1 MSAARPIEPRLP
13 EILEAISSP
22 RVPDYY
28 DDILGQVGRTR
39 QRPGWTFPERW
50 IPLTTLS
57 TRLAT
62 APRVPMRIAIALL
75 LLLLAFAVSLLIVGS
90 QHQSVPA
97 PFGVAG
103 NGKVVF
109 ADPSGAIKLGNVDDL
124 STTVI
129 VAGSGHSGP
138 VFSPDG
144 RSLAYFQRGAS
155 GSTDIVVSGPQ
166 GESPHV
172 VNDAPVGS
180 IGHLIWSPDSK
191 SVITAIGAQ
200 IFAFDIAKQGAPKVL
215 FTMPLGAPDGWL
227 DNLNANLADIFRPP
241 NGDEILF
248 YGSGAQ
254 GTGLYRQVLAGGKPI
269 AVVTDQMID
278 SSWVDNQSGA
288 QWSPDGKQ
296 IVLTI
301 HPSATPALGRAYIV
315 NADGSGLRRVST
327 LEVPGSTIDEEHTA
341 WSPDG
346 TKIAF
351 GRWILDAAGNND
363 PRPVVIVDLA
373 TGAEIEASNREV
385 NGYES
390 WAWSPDGAWILQVP
404 GNGSDDALKVIEV
417 DVTTGQDSL
426 FGWTSRGQASWQRTV
441 PAR

>member
-1 MSAARPIEPRLP
+1 MSAARTIETRLP
-13 EILEAISSP
+13 EVLESISNP
-22 RVPDYY
+22 RMPAYY
-28 DDILGQVGRTR
+28 DDILGQVARTR

-50 IPLTTLS
+50 LPLTTLS

-90 QHQSVPA
+90 QHTSVPA

-103 NGKVVF
+103 NGKIVF
-109 ADPSGAIKLGNVDDL
+109 ADTDGSIKLGTLGDV

-129 VAGSGHSGP
+129 VPGAGHSSP
-138 VFSPDG
+138 TYSPDG
-144 RSLAYFQRGAS
+144 RSLAYLQRGTGTS
-155 GSTDIVVSGPQ
+155 KDIVVSGPQ
-166 GESPHV
+166 GEVPHV
-172 VNDAPVGS
+172 INEAPVGP

-191 SVITAIGAQ
+191 SVIAVVGAQ
-200 IFAFDIAKQGAPKVL
+200 IFAFDIAKRSVPKVL
-215 FTMPLGAPDGWL
+215 FTMPLGAPEGWL

-248 YGSGAQ
+248 YGSGAK
-254 GTGLYRQVLAGGKPI
+254 GSGLYRQVLAGGPPI
-269 AVVTDQMID
+269 AVVTDGMID
-278 SSWVDNQSGA
+278 SAWSSNQSGA

-296 IVLTI
+296 IVLSI
-301 HPSATPALGRAYIV
+301 HPTATPDFGRAYIV

-327 LEVPGSTIDEEHTA
+327 FEVAGSTIDEEHAA

-351 GRWILDAAGNND
+351 GRWILDAEGNND
-363 PRPVVIVDLA
+363 PRPVVIVDIA

-390 WAWSPDGAWILQVP
+390 WAWSPDGSTILQVP
-404 GNGSDDALKVIEV
+404 GAGSDDAEQVIEV
-417 DVTTGQDSL
+417 DPTTGQAHRL
-426 FGWTSRGQASWQRTV
+426 GWTSRGAASWQRTV